1 MEIYVKVKDIIEER
15 NITQLQLA
23 EMTGIRRA
31 GINEICR
38 YQNKA
43 INREHIVKIADAL
56 GIKEISEII
65 EFRE

>member
-1 MEIYVKVKDIIEER
+1 MEIYVKVKEILEER

-38 YQNKA
+38 NQTKA
-43 INREHIVKIADAL
+43 INRDHIVKIAEAL
-56 GIKEISEII
+56 NIKDLSEII
-65 EFRE
+65 ELRG